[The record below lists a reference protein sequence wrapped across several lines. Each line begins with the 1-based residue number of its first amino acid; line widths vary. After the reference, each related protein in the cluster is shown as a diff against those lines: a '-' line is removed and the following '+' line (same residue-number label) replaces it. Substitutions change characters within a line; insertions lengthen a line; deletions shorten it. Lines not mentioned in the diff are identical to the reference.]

1 MPEQSKSS
9 SALSMRSTNPSLSSF
24 SSSGEQYRVF
34 VLVSTDSRIAPCMF
48 SVTEPAESRTIS
60 SSSAS
65 SSIGVTLIPLFA
77 SSAMCSA
84 PKTLLRKDSVEA
96 TEEAALLNEALDEE
110 SESSEMVVE
119 MVEANDDGIAAT
131 LASVN
136 GSAAMVAAGGEGG

>member
-9 SALSMRSTNPSLSSF
+9 SALSMRSTSPSLSSF

-34 VLVSTDSRIAPCMF
+34 VLFSTDSRMAPCMF

-60 SSSAS
+60 SSSS
-65 SSIGVTLIPLFA
+65 SSIGVTLIPFLA

-84 PKTLLRKDSVEA
+84 PNTLLRKDSVDA
-96 TEEAALLNEALDEE
+96 TEEAALLNEPSDDE

-119 MVEANDDGIAAT
+119 IVEANDDGMAAT

-136 GSAAMVAAGGEGG
+136 GSAATVAAGGEGG